1 MLEEREC
8 KICGVWFQPKRKN
21 NIYCEECSKRSGAKK
36 KKMKRQ
42 IMISISR
49 CGTGN
54 KQGEHNNM
62 PRFQSENA
70 RKPSCHSG
78 KERLIEPTYCCV
90 CGKKMPDAD
99 DRRIHSPKWYCS
111 AECKEKEKWKI
122 AREKGTVKTCPNC
135 GKEHIQRGIYCSR
148 ECYKEHIT
156 KNPTHNVVKPLMT
169 EKKCCVCH
177 RLFSC
182 QAAQAGDFFYCSKE
196 CYEKDMERNPS
207 EYSYI
212 VIPQKQA
219 VISSEESAKKEEVK
233 KRMKIAAADRGIVLE
248 DFIVGHYF
256 ISGFFRKNEK
266 WAYFSFDECRN
277 SPLDFTAK
285 DCWKGFLLRTAK
297 NSKDYTGGTNHYT
310 NLKGFMPLLEQLL
323 G

>member
-1 MLEEREC
+1 MLAEREC
-8 KICGVWFQPKRKN
+8 KICGVWFRPKRKN

-36 KKMKRQ
+36 KKMERQ

-54 KQGEHNNM
+54 KQGKYHNM
-62 PRFQSENA
+62 PRFQSENTQTQ
-70 RKPSCHSG
+70 PSCHSC
-78 KERLIEPTYCCV
+78 KAEKFIEPTYCCV

-122 AREKGTVKTCPNC
+122 ARENGTVKTCPNC

-207 EYSYI
+207 EYSHI
-212 VIPQKQA
+212 VIPQKSA
-219 VISSEESAKKEEVK
+219 AISPKESAKKEEQYIQK
-233 KRMKIAAADRGIVLE
+233 T
-248 DFIVGHYF
+248 DFAVYA
-256 ISGFFRKNEK
+256 E
-266 WAYFSFDECRN
+266 
-277 SPLDFTAK
+277 
-285 DCWKGFLLRTAK
+285 LLIKTV
-297 NSKDYTGGTNHYT
+297 KDYCQILRPRPREQF
-310 NLKGFMPLLEQLL
+310 LKVPL
-323 G
+323 

>member
-196 CYEKDMERNPS
+196 CYEKKTEQTERF
-207 EYSYI
+207 
-212 VIPQKQA
+212 
-219 VISSEESAKKEEVK
+219 EV
-233 KRMKIAAADRGIVLE
+233 V
-248 DFIVGHYF
+248 
-256 ISGFFRKNEK
+256 
-266 WAYFSFDECRN
+266 
-277 SPLDFTAK
+277 
-285 DCWKGFLLRTAK
+285 
-297 NSKDYTGGTNHYT
+297 
-310 NLKGFMPLLEQLL
+310 
-323 G
+323 

>member
-1 MLEEREC
+1 MEVLEEREC

-111 AECKEKEKWKI
+111 AECKEKEMWKI
-122 AREKGTVKTCPNC
+122 AREKGTVKTCP
-135 GKEHIQRGIYCSR
+135 
-148 ECYKEHIT
+148 
-156 KNPTHNVVKPLMT
+156 VV
-169 EKKCCVCH
+169 
-177 RLFSC
+177 RS
-182 QAAQAGDFFYCSKE
+182 
-196 CYEKDMERNPS
+196 
-207 EYSYI
+207 
-212 VIPQKQA
+212 
-219 VISSEESAKKEEVK
+219 ISSGE
-233 KRMKIAAADRGIVLE
+233 
-248 DFIVGHYF
+248 FIVPGNA
-256 ISGFFRKNEK
+256 I
-266 WAYFSFDECRN
+266 RN
-277 SPLDFTAK
+277 I
-285 DCWKGFLLRTAK
+285 
-297 NSKDYTGGTNHYT
+297 
-310 NLKGFMPLLEQLL
+310 
-323 G
+323 

>member
-148 ECYKEHIT
+148 ECYNSFWADTYWLDPNIKGEH
-156 KNPTHNVVKPLMT
+156 
-169 EKKCCVCH
+169 
-177 RLFSC
+177 
-182 QAAQAGDFFYCSKE
+182 Y
-196 CYEKDMERNPS
+196 ERN
-207 EYSYI
+207 
-212 VIPQKQA
+212 
-219 VISSEESAKKEEVK
+219 
-233 KRMKIAAADRGIVLE
+233 
-248 DFIVGHYF
+248 
-256 ISGFFRKNEK
+256 
-266 WAYFSFDECRN
+266 
-277 SPLDFTAK
+277 
-285 DCWKGFLLRTAK
+285 
-297 NSKDYTGGTNHYT
+297 
-310 NLKGFMPLLEQLL
+310 
-323 G
+323 